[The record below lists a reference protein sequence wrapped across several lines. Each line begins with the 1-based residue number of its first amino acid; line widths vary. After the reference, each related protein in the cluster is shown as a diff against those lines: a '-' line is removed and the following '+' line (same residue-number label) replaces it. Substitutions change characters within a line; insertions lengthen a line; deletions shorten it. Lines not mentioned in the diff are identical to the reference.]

1 MQDLLYSAPT
11 GLTDPKGDDGNHGLG
26 GTDNYLKGM
35 VNTVISDSKKAC
47 QYIFFMMFLLE
58 R

>member
-26 GTDNYLKGM
+26 STDNYLREV
-35 VNTVISDSKKAC
+35 VNMVISDS
-47 QYIFFMMFLLE
+47 
-58 R
+58 